1 MFTGESRIMRLRL
14 GALLS
19 SMAAMQIVTA
29 FSIQWLTV
37 SRLGIGMQAD
47 AFYAGATLPQL
58 VGSLVMDPLAFVLV
72 PVFSTLS
79 AEQRRSFAC
88 VLLSLVFT
96 ISTLS
101 AAAMAGLAS
110 SVIPSLVPGFR
121 PEALTLTVELSRIQ
135 VIGIIGAACSTI
147 LICFCQSRGRFI
159 WALLPSLLCG
169 ALGLLLL
176 VLFLEHG
183 DVRFAA
189 WIQVFVLCGPSLL
202 MMPCLGKGSKVR
214 WQEGL
219 HEARQLWVRFRPV
232 LGSSAYIRS
241 GFVVDRFLTSFLEQG
256 SLVMLEL
263 VWRTLLACVRILNQ
277 GMATPILPRLS
288 MLSAQ
293 GAWSRFSETL
303 SAQLR
308 WIGAISAL
316 LVLFIVLP
324 PFLSPSGGLWTA
336 LSRAVGGAI
345 APDDLHSFWVLLLCG
360 SGVLLCG
367 SLHNMLMA
375 AFHTDRETSLPAKVE
390 TATYTVGLVMKG
402 VGVLTGGLVGLALAI
417 SLFYGLNMLVLGT
430 FLFKRLKSCR
440 LLEASL
446 AATRTHSSAVV
457 QSVVL

>member
-1 MFTGESRIMRLRL
+1 MSLRL

-58 VGSLVMDPLAFVLV
+58 IGSLVMDPLAFVLV
-72 PVFSTLS
+72 PVFSTLP

-88 VLLSLVFT
+88 VLLSLVLT
-96 ISTLS
+96 LSTLS

-110 SVIPSLVPGFR
+110 GVMPSLVPGFR
-121 PEALTLTVELSRIQ
+121 PEALALTVELSRIQ

-147 LICFCQSRGRFI
+147 LICFCQSRSRFI
-159 WALLPSLLCG
+159 WAVLPSLLCG

-176 VLFLEHG
+176 VLYLEQDG
-183 DVRFAA
+183 AKFAA
-189 WIQVFVLCGPSLL
+189 WIQVFVLSGPSLL
-202 MMPCLGKGSKVR
+202 MMPCLGKGPKIL
-214 WQEGL
+214 WQEGFD
-219 HEARQLWVRFRPV
+219 EAKRLWVRFRPL

-293 GAWSRFSETL
+293 GAWDRFTEML
-303 SAQLR
+303 FARLR

-316 LVLFIVLP
+316 LVLLIILS
-324 PFLSPSGGLWTA
+324 PFLVPSDDVWTA
-336 LSRAVGGAI
+336 LSRGVGSAI
-345 APDDLHSFWVLLLCG
+345 APGDMHSFWILLLCG

-375 AFHTDRETSLPAKVE
+375 AFYTDRETNLPAKVE
-390 TATYTVGLVMKG
+390 MATYTVGLLMKG

-417 SLFYGLNMLVLGT
+417 SLFYGLNSLVLGM

-446 AATRTHSSAVV
+446 AATRTPSSAT
-457 QSVVL
+457 L